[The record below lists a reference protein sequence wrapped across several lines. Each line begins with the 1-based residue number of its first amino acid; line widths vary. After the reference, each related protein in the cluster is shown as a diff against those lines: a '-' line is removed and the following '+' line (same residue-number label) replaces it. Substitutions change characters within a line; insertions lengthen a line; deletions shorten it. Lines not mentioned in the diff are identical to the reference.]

1 MCIFCKII
9 NNEIPSYKVYE
20 DDVCLAI
27 LDISQVTPGHTLVM
41 PKKHFKNILELDDET
56 ASHLFK
62 VTKDLSK
69 KISKLPNV
77 LGLNVLNNCG
87 EKAGQSVEHFHI
99 HIIPR
104 YENDN
109 VILTF
114 PTNQTS
120 EKQFNELIEKLK
132 K

>member
-9 NNEIPSYKVYE
+9 YNEIPSYKVYE

-62 VTKDLSK
+62 VAKDLSK

-99 HIIPR
+99 HISPR
-104 YENDN
+104 YENDT

-120 EKQFNELIEKLK
+120 EKQFNELLEKLK

>member
-120 EKQFNELIEKLK
+120 EKQFIELLEKLK

>member
-1 MCIFCKII
+1 MCVFCKII
-9 NNEIPSYKVYE
+9 NNEIPSYRVYE
-20 DDVCLAI
+20 DEYCIAI
-27 LDISQVTPGHTLVM
+27 LDISQATIGHTLVM

-56 ASHLFK
+56 AKHLFK
-62 VTKDLSK
+62 VTKDLSI

-87 EKAGQSVEHFHI
+87 EKAGQSVDHFHI

-104 YENDN
+104 YDNDK
-109 VILTF
+109 VLFSF
-114 PTNQTS
+114 PQNKLS
-120 EKQFNELIEKLK
+120 NEEFLKLLESIK

>member
-1 MCIFCKII
+1 MCVFCKII
-9 NNEIPSYKVYE
+9 NNEIPSYRVYE
-20 DDVCLAI
+20 DEYCIAI
-27 LDISQVTPGHTLVM
+27 LDISQATIGHTLVM

-56 ASHLFK
+56 AKHLFK
-62 VTKDLSK
+62 VTKDLSI

-87 EKAGQSVEHFHI
+87 EKAGQSVDHFHI

-104 YENDN
+104 YDSDK
-109 VILTF
+109 VLFSF
-114 PTNQTS
+114 PQNKLS
-120 EKQFNELIEKLK
+120 NEEFLKLLESIK